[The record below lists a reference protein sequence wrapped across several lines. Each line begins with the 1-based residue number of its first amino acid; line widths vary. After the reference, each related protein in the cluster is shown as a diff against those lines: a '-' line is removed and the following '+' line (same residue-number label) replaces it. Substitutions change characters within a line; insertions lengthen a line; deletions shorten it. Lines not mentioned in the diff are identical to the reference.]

1 MKNIKQTLFF
11 LMILSSSVSQATTL
25 VFTGVLDHFGTT
37 ALPPSTAPFQLT
49 LSFDPNLADVVN
61 TTSTTIDLLAGN
73 DYALSGTSSFT
84 ESVRL
89 DIGGVNYVNLV
100 NIVPGRSE
108 NYISN
113 NLVIGSDFKNE
124 ISSFMDITFPD
135 TSRFTFSID
144 LNHVLPT
151 VTPFI
156 GLNFT
161 DSVSLSYPGAAMSF
175 LATDANG
182 DYTLQGDGVP
192 NGFSINYT
200 SNAVPEPSTLALFL
214 LGFVG
219 MIRQHNRG

>member
-1 MKNIKQTLFF
+1 MPANKDWI
-11 LMILSSSVSQATTL
+11 
-25 VFTGVLDHFGTT
+25 
-37 ALPPSTAPFQLT
+37 T
-49 LSFDPNLADVVN
+49 LSFDPSLADVVN
-61 TTSTTIDLLAGN
+61 TTSTTIDLQAGN
-73 DYALSGTSSFT
+73 DIASSGTSFFT

-89 DIGGVNYVNLV
+89 DIDGINYVNLV
-100 NIVPGRSE
+100 NVVPGKSE

-124 ISSFMDITFPD
+124 ISSLVNISYPD
-135 TSRFTFSID
+135 TSRFAISVD
-144 LNHVLPT
+144 LNQVLPT
-151 VTPFI
+151 LTPFI

-161 DSVSLSYPGAAMSF
+161 DSVSLSYPGAAISF
-175 LATDANG
+175 FAIDANG